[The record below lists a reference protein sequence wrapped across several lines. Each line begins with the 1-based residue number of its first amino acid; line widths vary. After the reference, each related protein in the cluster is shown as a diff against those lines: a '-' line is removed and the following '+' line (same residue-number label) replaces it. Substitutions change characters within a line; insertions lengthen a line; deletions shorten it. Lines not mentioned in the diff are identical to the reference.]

1 MTDTRGRSAKRLRQ
15 VLTADGLT
23 SGVAGLGLAAA
34 PGSVAGLIG
43 APSASLVFWVGV
55 GLIAFGLAL
64 IWNASRPVSSRGET
78 ILIAM
83 LNLAWVAGSAVVV
96 AAGALNPLGRW
107 ALVLVGIVVLG
118 FAILELRLLPA
129 SGRPDGTLDAARA

>member
-1 MTDTRGRSAKRLRQ
+1 MIDMRGRSAMRLRR
-15 VLTADGLT
+15 VVTADGLT

-34 PGSVAGLIG
+34 PGSVAALVG

-64 IWNASRPVSSRGET
+64 ILNARRPVPSRGET

-107 ALVLVGIVVLG
+107 ALVIVGIVVLG
-118 FAILELRLLPA
+118 FAVLELRLLPA
-129 SGRPDGTLDAARA
+129 PERPDRTLDAARA